1 MKYKAII
8 FDMDGTITDTNPLW
22 RAANRTLLKRRGVVL
37 PADVEHEFFMKI
49 DGLSTAQTCKQIKEF
64 AGLTDHLDDII
75 REKIQIVCNLYKE
88 QVKFIDGFVDFYSKA
103 RSYKL
108 KMGVAT
114 NADDH
119 TLAIAK
125 EKLNLEH
132 FFGSHIYNVS
142 HVNKAK
148 PEPDL
153 YLHAAAQL
161 KVAPKHCIAIED
173 SAHGIQAAKAAGLFC
188 IGFNSSNHFA
198 HVEHSHHIV
207 HRYDEIDLAFL
218 LEMKLS

>member
-22 RAANRTLLKRRGVVL
+22 RAANRTLLKKRGVVL
-37 PADVEHEFFMKI
+37 CPETEHEFFMKI
-49 DGLSTAQTCKQIKEF
+49 DGLTTSETCKLIKEF
-64 AGLTDHLDDII
+64 AGLTDNLDDLI
-75 REKIQIVCNLYKE
+75 REKIDIVCNLYKE
-88 QVKFIDGFVDFYSKA
+88 QVKFMDGFVDFYRKA
-103 RSYKL
+103 QTYNL

-114 NADDH
+114 NADNH
-119 TLAIAK
+119 TLQVAK

-132 FFGSHIYNVS
+132 FFGTHIYNVS
-142 HVNKAK
+142 HVNKGK

-161 KVAPKHCIAIED
+161 KVPPEQCIAIED
-173 SAHGIQAAKAAGLFC
+173 SAHGIQAAKTAGLFC

-198 HVEHSHHIV
+198 HVQHSHHIV
-207 HRYDEIDLAFL
+207 HRYDEIDLEFL
-218 LEMKLS
+218 LKLQLT